1 MESAY
6 LMIGKRFKVQDKKD
20 ETINQA
26 LASSN
31 LMQNH
36 PYNAVRSISGKKDEW
51 PCHIPYNA
59 VRSISGKKDE
69 WPYHIIHS
77 YSDSADFGIHYKGYD
92 FCVGKIIES
101 TGEPGKEV
109 IEADPA
115 ELEKILKEVRKDIPD
130 AKILVF
136 SHWD

>member
-36 PYNAVRSISGKKDEW
+36 
-51 PCHIPYNA
+51 PYNA